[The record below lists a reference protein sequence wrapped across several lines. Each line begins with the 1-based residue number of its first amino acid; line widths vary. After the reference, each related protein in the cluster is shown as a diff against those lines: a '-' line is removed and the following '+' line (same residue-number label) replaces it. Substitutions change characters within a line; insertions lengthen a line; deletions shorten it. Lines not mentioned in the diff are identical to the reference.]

1 MCGAGN
7 SFIIFYMYNA
17 FSRTMAVLRAA
28 NHRRSSW
35 GILIGVLLLGAWA
48 LWFLFGKM
56 AIYEVSR
63 VARIEVSAKSHPVQ
77 AIEPGRVVRAA
88 LVLDGDVTQ
97 GDILVELETE
107 VQRLQLQ
114 EEKVRKEDLTSQLLG
129 LQQEIATEE
138 KALAHALAEGR
149 VAVAES
155 EARGQ
160 EKQVDAT
167 FNQEK
172 VKRLS
177 SLQADGNIS
186 ELDLLEAKARS
197 SRDLAEIN
205 TLRLTAN
212 RLSRK
217 LRADESDRLV
227 HMEKLRR
234 EHTQLSGQLAA
245 LTTSVQRLEHEMER
259 RIIRAPVSGR
269 LGKVAQ
275 LVPGSYVT
283 QGDRVAIIVP
293 RGKLVVTAE
302 FLPATGLG
310 RIVPGQP
317 AILRLDAFPWTQ
329 YGSLKSSVH
338 RVASEARDG
347 ILTVELDLLNPTARR
362 IPLQHGLTGQVAVEV
377 ERVSPAF
384 LVLRAA
390 GKLLGG
396 S

>member
-1 MCGAGN
+1 
-7 SFIIFYMYNA
+7 MYNA
-17 FSRTMAVLRAA
+17 FSRTTAVLRAE
-28 NHRRSSW
+28 NHRRSCW
-35 GILIGVLLLGAWA
+35 GILIGILLLGAWA
-48 LWFLFGKM
+48 LWFFFGKI
-56 AIYEVSR
+56 AIYEVSLI
-63 VARIEVSAKSHPVQ
+63 ARIEVTDKSHPVQ
-77 AIEPGRVVRAA
+77 AIEPGRVVRSA
-88 LVLDGDVTQ
+88 LVLDGDVAQ

-107 VQRLQLQ
+107 IQRIQLQ
-114 EEKVRKEDLTSQLLG
+114 AEKVRKEDLIAQLQA
-129 LQQEIATEE
+129 LQQEISSEE
-138 KALAHALAEGR
+138 KALSHALAEGM

-155 EARGQ
+155 RARGQ
-160 EKQVDAT
+160 EKQVDAS
-167 FNQEK
+167 FNREK

-197 SRDLAEIN
+197 NRDLAEIN

-212 RLSRK
+212 RLGRK

-227 HMEKLRR
+227 NMEKLRR

-245 LTTSVQRLEHEMER
+245 LTTSVQRLEHEVER

-275 LVPGSYVT
+275 LVLGSYVNL
-283 QGDRVAIIVP
+283 GDMVAIIVP
-293 RGKLVVTAE
+293 RGKLGVTAE
-302 FLPATGLG
+302 FLPDTGLG
-310 RIVPGQP
+310 RILPGQP

-347 ILTVELDLLNPTARR
+347 LLTVELDLLNLTARR